1 MRPLLLIIGFILGIP
16 FFLPFSNY
24 IYVGIIFFNLRF
36 FSWWVIALLAFWAYV
51 TFTGSDGVKDSLNE
65 ELAKKGLSTTLG
77 INTIVF
83 HLLRMPLPIVAI
95 YAIKKAL

>member
-16 FFLPFSNY
+16 FSLPFSNY

-83 HLLRMPLPIVAI
+83 HLLRMPLPIAAI

>member
-51 TFTGSDGVKDSLNE
+51 TFTGSDGVKESLDEERAKNGLSLN
-65 ELAKKGLSTTLG
+65 LG
-77 INTIVF
+77 INVIVF
-83 HLLRMPLPIVAI
+83 HLLRMPLPIAAI

>member
-1 MRPLLLIIGFILGIP
+1 LRPLLLIIGFILGLP
-16 FFLPFSNY
+16 FFIPFSNY

-36 FSWWVIALLAFWAYV
+36 FSWWVIALLAIWAYV
-51 TFTGSDGVKDSLNE
+51 TVTGSDGAREILNE
-65 ELAKKGLSTTLG
+65 ESYKNGLTTNLG

-83 HLLRMPLPIVAI
+83 HLLRMPFPIAAI

>member
-51 TFTGSDGVKDSLNE
+51 TFTGSDGVKESLDE
-65 ELAKKGLSTTLG
+65 ERAKDGLSTNLA
-77 INTIVF
+77 INVIVF
-83 HLLRMPLPIVAI
+83 HLLRMPFPIAAI

>member
-1 MRPLLLIIGFILGIP
+1 MRPLLLFIGFILGIP

-51 TFTGSDGVKDSLNE
+51 TFTGSDGVRESLNE
-65 ELAKKGLSTTLG
+65 ELAKQGLSTTLG
-77 INTIVF
+77 INIIVF
-83 HLLRMPLPIVAI
+83 HLLRMPLPIAAI

>member
-16 FFLPFSNY
+16 FFLPFSICIY
-24 IYVGIIFFNLRF
+24 IGIILFNLRF

-51 TFTGSDGVKDSLNE
+51 TFTGSDGFREDLNE
-65 ELAKKGLSTTLG
+65 ERAKNGLSTNLG

-83 HLLRMPLPIVAI
+83 HLLRMPLPIAAI